1 MVCDH
6 LKKIGN
12 DFTVA
17 IAHANLISFR
27 KFLDQSDSLKSF
39 KNKRRTNEIKNNEIS
54 HILCP
59 KSYFGT
65 GTYIS
70 MFKKM
75 DINES
80 LAQRKKSCCSLYDPI
95 DSWSNF
101 HSVFIFSEGFSEW
114 LLKLWWWR
122 HYTYINIFFVLLS
135 CKSQIWMT
143 QFLRKGN
150 SFKIQFLIGVRW
162 DTNK

>member
-80 LAQRKKSCCSLYDPI
+80 LAQVKKSCCSLYDPI

-122 HYTYINIFFVLLS
+122 YYTYINLFFRFTVLQISDMNNAIFKKRQLFQNPVS
-135 CKSQIWMT
+135 HWCK
-143 QFLRKGN
+143 
-150 SFKIQFLIGVRW
+150 VRY
-162 DTNK
+162 K